1 MATNP
6 EWREPLSH
14 WKARFAH
21 WIDNPDPTALMHGC
35 TFFDLRHVYGDGA
48 LTAELRSSMLAGT
61 RGNSIFLSH
70 LASNALSR
78 QPPLGFF
85 RNFVL
90 SGARDEAR
98 VLDLKH
104 AGVVPIVD
112 LARVY
117 ALAGGIDVVN
127 TRERLEAAGATN
139 ELSDSGARDLGDAL
153 TFLSDTRFRHQA
165 RQLDAGIKP
174 DSLVEP
180 DSLSRFER
188 GHLKDAFAIVR
199 TMQRSLA
206 QRFGH

>member
-6 EWREPLSH
+6 EWRVPLAQ
-14 WKARFAH
+14 WQARFAK
-21 WIDNPDPTALMHGC
+21 WVDNPEPKALMHGC
-35 TFFDLRHVYGDGA
+35 TFFDLRHIYGDTA
-48 LTAELRSSMLAGT
+48 LTANLRHSLLKRT

-70 LASNALSR
+70 LAGNALSR
-78 QPPLGFF
+78 QPPLGLF

-90 SGARDEAR
+90 SGARDETG

-117 ALAGGIDVVN
+117 ALDAGIDAIN
-127 TRERLEAAGATN
+127 TRERLQAAVSSG
-139 ELSDSGARDLGDAL
+139 ELSQSGARDLGDAL
-153 TFLSDTRFRHQA
+153 TFLSDTRFRHQT
-165 RQLDAGIKP
+165 RQLEAGLDA
-174 DSLVEP
+174 DNLVAP

-188 GHLKDAFAIVR
+188 GHLKDAFTIVR

-206 QRFGH
+206 QRFAR